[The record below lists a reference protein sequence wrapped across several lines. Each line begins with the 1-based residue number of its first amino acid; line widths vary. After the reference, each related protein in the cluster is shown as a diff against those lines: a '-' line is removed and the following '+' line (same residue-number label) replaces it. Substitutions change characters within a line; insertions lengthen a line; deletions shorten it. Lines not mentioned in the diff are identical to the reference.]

1 MRLNPKR
8 LTRKQVQELIV
19 SEGRLHQELTDILE
33 ETYMTGYKNQPQVYE
48 LSDDRFLFVFDPKQ
62 TSIGGKGDIYTRE
75 YFLQSIR
82 RRQKVREDHA
92 NGRIHT
98 TDHWIYYSKYKEH
111 LISKIDEL
119 VDELGKCLDISRDLL
134 DFSYK
139 SLDILSSKSEDYGL
153 EKIQAELYDNLVAYV
168 GEVIR
173 QRLKGHWIVRES
185 YQGHQYPL
193 IDINDGVSP
202 ILVVWQCLHEIEQ
215 INLRKACTREIRRAS
230 SSYQ

>member
-1 MRLNPKR
+1 MLNSKR
-8 LTRKQVQELIV
+8 LTRRQVQELIAL
-19 SEGRLHQELTDILE
+19 EGKLHQEFTNILE

-48 LSDDRFLFVFDPKQ
+48 LSDDRFLFVFDPKEV
-62 TSIGGKGDIYTRE
+62 SIGGKGDIYTRAD
-75 YFLQSIR
+75 FSLSIR

-98 TDHWIYYSKYKEH
+98 TDHWIYYSKYKEQ
-111 LISKIDEL
+111 LVNKIDEL
-119 VDELGKCLDISRDLL
+119 VDELGNCLDVSRELL

-139 SLDILSSKSEDYGL
+139 SLDILSIKSEDYGL
-153 EKIQAELYDNLVAYV
+153 EKVQAELYDNLVAYV

-173 QRLKGHWIVRES
+173 RRLKGHWIVRES

-193 IDINDGVSP
+193 IDIKDGVSP
-202 ILVVWQCLHEIEQ
+202 ILVVWQCLNEIEQ

-230 SSYQ
+230 SSYR